1 MENCGAVGEKTLR
14 QWICRTTGRKILST
28 VDIVGGEGE
37 VRWLVG
43 WREELESCA
52 KSWIRDGKVDQPIS
66 QRANLYFALKIPCN
80 AIVIL
85 LSGRRISHV
94 HFRRKWG
101 RAEMTPRF

>member
-14 QWICRTTGRKILST
+14 QWTCRTTGRKILST

-52 KSWIRDGKVDQPIS
+52 KSWIWDGNHNAKLT
-66 QRANLYFALKIPCN
+66 NLFPKGLK
-80 AIVIL
+80 
-85 LSGRRISHV
+85 G
-94 HFRRKWG
+94 
-101 RAEMTPRF
+101 